1 MKIKFCMILVACLAI
16 TVAWGCSG
24 EKGSIADKANQ
35 AASEAKDVAKDAAG
49 DVKDAAGDMGD
60 HAKDAMEKAESAA
73 GDVKEQA
80 GDMLGAL
87 KSQWNEQLEGFDKQ
101 LNGLKDSAA
110 KLHNEEL
117 NGYVRTIETK
127 LSEVKD
133 TVANL
138 TGGNLDLAG
147 IKDTMSSKLTE
158 LKGLFQAAEDK
169 VKALMG
175 GGH

>member
-1 MKIKFCMILVACLAI
+1 MKIKFCTMLIACLAI
-16 TVAWGCSG
+16 TIAWGCSG

-35 AASEAKDVAKDAAG
+35 AASQAKDAAG
-49 DVKDAAGDMGD
+49 DVGD

-73 GDVKEQA
+73 GDMKDQA

-101 LNGLKDSAA
+101 LNGLKETAG
-110 KLHNEEL
+110 KLDNGEL
-117 NGYVRTIETK
+117 NGYVQTIETK

-133 TVANL
+133 TISNL
-138 TGGNLDLAG
+138 TGGNLDLAA
-147 IKDTMSSKLTE
+147 IKDTVSSKLTE